1 MIDAAGLWRRTLH
14 PREGFQELAAAPP
27 ALGPSL
33 GRMLLLRVPVAY
45 LAWAIAVV
53 KFSLTYTAFKA
64 MDGVVW
70 RLLLPRLGELSPD
83 LRVEEL
89 RTFLEQLPQLPPL
102 GLLLAWGLLVA
113 PLGILSLWLH
123 DAVWDHGCLWLLGA
137 LKGQKAFRTTLLAES
152 EAFSVGVVGALAALL
167 GDIPVLG
174 LLLGLPLML
183 VGLYFWVLRGF
194 ALSALHGLPLWKGIG
209 ATLLHI
215 VLAGCCLA
223 AMLGLVGVVLFV
235 PVG

>member
-1 MIDAAGLWRRTLH
+1 MIDAAGLWRRTRH
-14 PREGFQELAAAPP
+14 PREGFLELAAAPP
-27 ALGPSL
+27 ALGPSIL
-33 GRMLLLRVPVAY
+33 RMLALRVPVAY
-45 LAWAIAVV
+45 LAWAIAVI
-53 KFSLTYTAFKA
+53 KFTLTYTAFKA
-64 MDGVVW
+64 MDGFVW
-70 RLLLPRLGELSPD
+70 KLLLPRLNELSPD

-89 RTFLEQLPQLPPL
+89 SALLDQLPQLPSL
-102 GLLLAWGLLVA
+102 GTLLAWGLLVA

-137 LKGQKAFRTTLLAES
+137 LRGRKVFRTTLVAEA
-152 EAFSVGVVGALAALL
+152 EAFSVGVLGALAALL

-194 ALSALHGLPLWKGIG
+194 SLAAFHGLPLWKGIG

-223 AMLGLVGVVLFV
+223 AMLGLVGVVFFL

>member
-33 GRMLLLRVPVAY
+33 LRMLALRVPVAY
-45 LAWAIAVV
+45 LAWAIAVL
-53 KFSLTYTAFKA
+53 KFTLTYTTFKA
-64 MDGVVW
+64 MDGFVW
-70 RLLLPRLGELSPD
+70 RLLLPRLNELSPD

-89 RTFLEQLPQLPPL
+89 KAFLDQLPQLPSV
-102 GLLLAWGLLVA
+102 GTFLAWGLLVA

-137 LKGQKAFRTTLLAES
+137 LKGRKVFRTTLVAET

-167 GDIPVLG
+167 GDLPVLG

-194 ALSALHGLPLWKGIG
+194 SLAAFHGLPLWQGIG

-223 AMLGLVGVVLFV
+223 AMLGLVGLVFFL